1 MAYSGGGLPV
11 APPAWYAELTP
22 EQHAAMLPPGFSG
35 RASAVKTL
43 QEMDRSRRAPA
54 PAKL

>member
-1 MAYSGGGLPV
+1 MAYAGGGLPIE
-11 APPAWYAELTP
+11 PPAWHAELTP
-22 EQHAAMLPPGFSG
+22 EQHATLLPPGFAG

-43 QEMDRSRRAPA
+43 QEMDRT